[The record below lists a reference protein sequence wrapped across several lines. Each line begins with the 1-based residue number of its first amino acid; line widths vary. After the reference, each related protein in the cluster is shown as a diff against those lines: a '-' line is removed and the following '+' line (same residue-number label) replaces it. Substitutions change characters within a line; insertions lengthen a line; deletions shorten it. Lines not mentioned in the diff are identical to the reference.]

1 MNLYQ
6 CQRWAENNGF
16 DKAEFYANFP
26 IGKKKCRWLDAYF
39 GMFQIPG
46 LDNGF
51 MMVKEIDQIFPNLI
65 CEPIE
70 VKND

>member
-6 CQRWAENNGF
+6 CQKWAETNGF
-16 DKAEFYANFP
+16 DSCEFYADFP

-39 GMFQIPG
+39 GMFQIPEI
-46 LDNGF
+46 DDGF
-51 MMVKEIDQIFPNLI
+51 MMVKDIDKMFPNLI
-65 CEPIE
+65 CKPIE